1 MKFDPSAVAALP
13 QDQVLK
19 LIDEAHPTASS
30 SLENP
35 TSKTTASDWLNNYSS
50 AVKESRII
58 ADDIAA
64 AIGIQE
70 GLVTTVTCF
79 TNLQSDKCAA
89 FFGVN
94 SNDDLTAA
102 DIAYIPKKAIGNFVL
117 APMLQ
122 SEADALKLA
131 YDDHDL
137 RQDYNSTNKFG
148 WHNGGSLQ
156 A

>member
-1 MKFDPSAVAALP
+1 MCFDPAAVAALP
-13 QDQVLK
+13 QEQVLK

-35 TSKTTASDWLNNYSS
+35 PSKTTASEWLNNYSS

-64 AIGIQE
+64 AISIQE
-70 GLVTTVTCF
+70 GVVTTVTCF
-79 TNLQSDKCAA
+79 TNLQSAKCAA

-102 DIAYIPKKAIGNFVL
+102 DIAYIFP
-117 APMLQ
+117 
-122 SEADALKLA
+122 
-131 YDDHDL
+131 
-137 RQDYNSTNKFG
+137 R
-148 WHNGGSLQ
+148 SLLENLC
-156 A
+156 